1 VVVSLHVYRTVQA
14 WDMDFITA
22 SQGLSSCQI
31 DLADAL
37 DTAMRKRKRKLKNGA
52 HNLSHFIIR
61 CYFCLSILL
70 YLCTG
75 NTARFT
81 HQVFFKPLPSAPNNS
96 AGQANSS
103 RRSPRAE
110 GTYFGQFKA
119 STVACCASAMSCCGL
134 WKSRSTSDA
143 PASGVRN
150 AEGTALDNTV
160 DLEAG
165 GGGASELTPLLKQ
178 SSAASYT
185 SGPIAIPESGT
196 TTLETIEEDDGDDQ
210 GDLADSPTPA
220 AAAGP
225 GAAKAASKRRRRKR
239 RPTMYE
245 GVLQAM
251 GLGATTIEHA
261 EEVQLSDASG
271 NPAGKVRKYCIRAY
285 CYNSLVLRVAI
296 PTGADN
302 HRDHAQERGGHIACW
317 YGSERAEHEP
327 GAAGPRGPHRLHEDV
342 EPLLHAAVSPP
353 CLGFI
358 HRFRRVANLLAFSA
372 ICNTEF
378 ARGRRY
384 LQSSLA
390 SSPVWSAWC
399 CTTSSASPS

>member
-1 VVVSLHVYRTVQA
+1 V
-14 WDMDFITA
+14 F
-22 SQGLSSCQI
+22 
-31 DLADAL
+31 
-37 DTAMRKRKRKLKNGA
+37 
-52 HNLSHFIIR
+52 
-61 CYFCLSILL
+61 FCLSILL
-70 YLCTG
+70 SLCTG

-81 HQVFFKPLPSAPNNS
+81 HQVFFKPLPSAPNSS

-103 RRSPRAE
+103 RRPPRAE

-143 PASGVRN
+143 PASGIRN
-150 AEGTALDNTV
+150 AEGTALDDTV

-196 TTLETIEEDDGDDQ
+196 TTLETIEEEDGDDQ

-220 AAAGP
+220 TAAGP
-225 GAAKAASKRRRRKR
+225 GATKAASKRRRRKR

-251 GLGATTIEHA
+251 GLGATARTA
-261 EEVQLSDASG
+261 VYSF
-271 NPAGKVRKYCIRAY
+271 
-285 CYNSLVLRVAI
+285 VLRVAI
-296 PTGADN
+296 PTGTDN
-302 HRDHAQERGGHIACW
+302 HRAHAQERGGHIACW

-342 EPLLHAAVSPP
+342 EPLLHAAVSSPWR
-353 CLGFI
+353 GFI
-358 HRFRRVANLLAFSA
+358 HRVRRVANLLAFSA

-399 CTTSSASPS
+399 CTTS